1 MEIAHY
7 HTARGAYLNIILKA
21 LETEVNHMSTS
32 QEEIIDIEH
41 VESETADEESTPIE
55 FEITTFPADFT
66 LEVLHKKWQ
75 NKDFLVPPFQ
85 RKFVWKKSQS
95 SRLIESFMMGLPVP
109 QVFLYIDPDEKLLII
124 DGQQRLKS
132 VFYFFEGYWGEP
144 DPKNRRVIFKL
155 SELNEKSKWFNKT
168 FNDFDDRDE
177 RKLKNALLRAILVK
191 QLDPKD
197 DTSIYHV
204 FERLNTGGT
213 LLKPQEVRNCVYFGG
228 LSKFLS
234 ELNEN
239 KLWRKILGK
248 PVPDIHL
255 KDVELILRYMSLYHW
270 ADRYQKPMKDFL
282 SKFMNKYRNPPETFL
297 VEEKTRFETTC
308 KVIIEAIGERPFNP
322 RGPLNSSVYE
332 CVFLAFARHREKY
345 PPDIK
350 KRYGGLLSNTDFQ
363 DLTTSATTDVETVR
377 KRAEMAENE
386 LFG

>member
-1 MEIAHY
+1 
-7 HTARGAYLNIILKA
+7 
-21 LETEVNHMSTS
+21 MSKS
-32 QEEIIDIEH
+32 QEQVIEIEP

-66 LEVLHKKWQ
+66 LEVLHQKWQ
-75 NKDFLVPPFQ
+75 NKDFVVPPFQ

-95 SRLIESFMMGLPVP
+95 SRLIESFLMGLPVP

-132 VFYFFEGYWGEP
+132 VFYFFEGFWGEP
-144 DPKNRRVIFKL
+144 DLKDRRVIFKL
-155 SELNEKSKWFNKT
+155 SEINEKSKWFNKA
-168 FNDFDDRDE
+168 FNEFEDRDQ

-213 LLKPQEVRNCVYFGG
+213 LLYPQEVRNCVYFGS
-228 LSKFLS
+228 LSRFLS
-234 ELNEN
+234 DLNEN
-239 KLWRKILGK
+239 TFWRKILGK
-248 PVPDIHL
+248 PIPDIHL

-270 ADRYQKPMKDFL
+270 AGKYQKPMKDFL
-282 SKFMNKYRNPPETFL
+282 SGFMNRYRNPPEKFL
-297 VEEKTRFETTC
+297 IEEKTRFETTC
-308 KVIIEAIGERPFNP
+308 KVVIGAIGERPFNP

-332 CVFLAFARHREKY
+332 CVFLAFARHGETY
-345 PPDIK
+345 PQDIR
-350 KRYGGLLSNTDFQ
+350 KRYDRLMSNTDFQ
-363 DLTTSATTDVETVR
+363 DLTTSATTDVDTVR